1 MPEMY
6 FDVQWPD
13 GSEQSCYSPSSII
26 EEYFKPGS
34 EYSLTT
40 FVSLSEQ
47 ALTLA
52 SERVKNKYGYYCS
65 SAADQLATIKTRASD
80 FQGTDSVMLL
90 RIRNGI

>member
-13 GSEQSCYSPSSII
+13 GAQQRCYSPSSVIQVFF
-26 EEYFKPGS
+26 EPDTQYTVKD
-34 EYSLTT
+34 

-47 ALTLA
+47 ALTEA

-65 SAADQLATIKTRASD
+65 SAADQLAAIKLTANG
-80 FQGTDSVMLL
+80 FEAKQTVTLL
-90 RIRNGI
+90 RIRNGL

>member
-13 GSEQSCYSPSSII
+13 GSQQSCYSPSSVIQD
-26 EEYFKPGS
+26 FFQPGT
-34 EYSLTT
+34 EYSVND

-47 ALTLA
+47 ALTQA

-65 SAADQLATIKTRASD
+65 SAADQLASIRLTANGFEAKQTV
-80 FQGTDSVMLL
+80 TLL
-90 RIRNGI
+90 RIRNGL